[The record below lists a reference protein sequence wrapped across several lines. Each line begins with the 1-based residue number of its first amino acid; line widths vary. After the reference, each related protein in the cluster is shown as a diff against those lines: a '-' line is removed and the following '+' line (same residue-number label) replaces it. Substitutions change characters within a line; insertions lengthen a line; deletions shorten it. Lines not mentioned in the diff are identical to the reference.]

1 VSWGSDI
8 TEVIIRSFDWQPSS
22 RMNTPENV
30 SEVLDITPA
39 SNIYGNG
46 LFVLYKSAG
55 QSKLYARFLAPD
67 PNGPEGATVTFVT
80 SVACPADATCIES
93 YWDPRNRSALLI
105 GSSEGIRMLSPSESV
120 SKTAKGTIISTDPVT
135 KNIQDL
141 VVAQDNKQL
150 SLWFRNQPGDLCY
163 LRATSDQLAQGTV
176 SKLLGSGKA
185 SSFAACVA
193 QPDSKTGQIPWQMLV
208 SNDSNGKLTLLQQAL
223 DSGIW
228 RPAPFYTPSNTENI
242 AIQSYTVTLKSSDSK
257 GNPVKSGRMFVS
269 ASSSVD
275 LIENGRHGVLP
286 ESGRWFDIDTSGS
299 VHIIVPTDT
308 LASQALKIS
317 HVQDSSGQ
325 ARAITP
331 LSFNPAQ
338 KAMDTL
344 NEKVANINT
353 PDDLKGMRTASGKPV
368 FGQALDPG
376 TAQASIAALKNLK
389 TAYRDLPADGSA
401 AGTETRTLML
411 KSTTAP
417 VALKGLGDVLWDG
430 WQWVKEQL
438 QHAWDWVVQKIGPWL
453 CGPHEPKFPLIFR
466 RRCMALCLQ
475 NCRRSQGLCSRLP
488 GESWRS
494 LFMGKFP
501 FPVIV
506 R

>member
-1 VSWGSDI
+1 VSWGDDI
-8 TEVIIRSFDWQPSS
+8 TEVIVGGSGWQPSK

-30 SEVLDITPA
+30 SEVLDIAPA

-67 PNGPEGATVTFVT
+67 PNTPDATVTFVT
-80 SVACPADATCIES
+80 AVACPADATCIES

-163 LRATSDQLAQGTV
+163 LRAVSDQLNQGTV
-176 SKLLGSGKA
+176 SKLLPNGKA
-185 SSFAACVA
+185 TSFAACVA
-193 QPDSKTGQIPWQMLV
+193 HPDSSTGRIPWQMLV

-223 DSGIW
+223 DSGGIW

-242 AIQSYTVTLKSSDSK
+242 AIQSYTVTLKSLDTQ

-275 LIENGRHGVLP
+275 LIENGRHSVLP
-286 ESGRWFDIDTSGS
+286 ESGRWFDMDTSGS
-299 VHIIVPTDT
+299 VHLIVPTDT

-317 HVQDSSGQ
+317 QVQNKDGQ
-325 ARAITP
+325 AHPITP
-331 LSFNPAQ
+331 LSFNPAK

-344 NEKVANINT
+344 NDKVASINT
-353 PDDLKGMRTASGKPV
+353 PDDLSRARTASGNPV
-368 FGQALDPG
+368 FGQSLSSND
-376 TAQASIAALKNLK
+376 AQAGIAALKNLK
-389 TAYRDLPADGSA
+389 TAYSDLPANGSV
-401 AGTETRTLML
+401 AGSETRTITMR
-411 KSTTAP
+411 SNTHM
-417 VALKGLGDVLWDG
+417 ALKGIEDIFWDG
-430 WQWVKEQL
+430 WHWVKKQV
-438 QHAWDWVVQKIGPWL
+438 QAAIDWVVQKVGPCL
-453 CGPHEPKFPLIFR
+453 C
-466 RRCMALCLQ
+466 
-475 NCRRSQGLCSRLP
+475 CSY
-488 GESWRS
+488 
-494 LFMGKFP
+494 
-501 FPVIV
+501 V
-506 R
+506 